1 MRTSHRGLDFIIA
14 FRPKADRFDRAR
26 GRIMRLAPVPM
37 FFYNEPEEAIEKSAE
52 SSRTTHGAPACL
64 DACRYLAAL
73 LIGALS
79 GSSKK
84 EILSSRY
91 TPVPGFGTKATD

>member
-1 MRTSHRGLDFIIA
+1 MRTSRTGSDFIIA
-14 FRPKADRFDRAR
+14 FRPKADRFDRA
-26 GRIMRLAPVPM
+26 GGCIMRLAPVPM
-37 FFYNEPEEAIEKSAE
+37 FFCNEPEEAIEKSAE
-52 SSRTTHGAPACL
+52 SSRTTHGAAACP

-79 GSSKK
+79 GSSKE

-91 TPVPGFGTKATD
+91 TPVPGFGTEGH